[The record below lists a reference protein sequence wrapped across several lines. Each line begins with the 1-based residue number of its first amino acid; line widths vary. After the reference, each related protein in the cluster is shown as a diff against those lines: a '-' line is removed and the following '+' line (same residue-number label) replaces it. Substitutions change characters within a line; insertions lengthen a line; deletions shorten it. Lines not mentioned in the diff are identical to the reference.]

1 MRFLFFIFIFINVST
16 SSQFNSNF
24 NTLIWADEFTGIGMI
39 DTVKWHHQTLLPN
52 GNSWWNGEQ
61 QHYTNSI
68 TNSYQN
74 NGLLTIVARKEIF
87 TDQGV
92 TKNYTSARLNSKF
105 AFTYG
110 RVEVRAKLPSG
121 DGTWPAIW
129 TLGKNITENGG
140 YWYSSHGTT
149 NWPACGEIDIM
160 EHWGH
165 NANYIQS
172 ALHNTFSSG
181 NTINHGG
188 TMANNV
194 TNDFHLYAM
203 EWTENEIKFSF
214 DSVVFYEY
222 NPQPKNIA
230 NWPFNDDQYLL
241 INIAMGSTWFT
252 IDPFFSSSKMEVD
265 FVRVYQEAPT
275 EIHTTNNQKDFKIY
289 PNPFTKEINFEL
301 NVSQPFKKAILYSS
315 MGQEIKCFLNQIE
328 LENYPWEYLKSGN
341 YFIRL
346 VTLKKSDIYKIVKF

>member
-252 IDPFFSSSKMEVD
+252 KDPFFSSSKMEVD